1 MIVIEANEIP
11 KSVFQYY
18 AKYNNGSISNALDK
32 FGVVDTVLDDVEEK
46 YLYPSQAWASISTGM
61 NAKQHGIRWYNDA
74 KPTSKFYWREASQN
88 LKKVA
93 IMNVLHSGSVS
104 NEEVKNYDFLFPDFF
119 YKSKGKYWKIY
130 SFSKI

>member
-32 FGVVDTVLDDVEEK
+32 FGVVDAVLDDVEEK

-61 NAKQHGIRWYNDA
+61 NAKQQ
-74 KPTSKFYWREASQN
+74 E
-88 LKKVA
+88 LV
-93 IMNVLHSGSVS
+93 V
-104 NEEVKNYDFLFPDFF
+104 
-119 YKSKGKYWKIY
+119 
-130 SFSKI
+130 